1 MLRPLHMAHAF
12 LDEILTDQD
21 VAVDGT
27 MGNGHDTVFLA
38 QRAGKVVA
46 FDIQEQA
53 LAKTAEKLE
62 TAGLTN
68 AQLLLTGHENLDQ
81 YVTECKAA
89 IFNLGYLPS
98 ADKSVIT
105 LPNTTLQAL
114 EKVLERLIVGGR
126 LAIMIYYGHEGGE
139 LEKDAVLDF
148 VRQLDQT
155 VFTVML
161 YKPLNQVNTPPFLV
175 MIERLNDSSRR

>member
-1 MLRPLHMAHAF
+1 MIKRPIHLSHDF
-12 LDEILTDQD
+12 LAEVLTPEDL
-21 VAVDGT
+21 AVDAT
-27 MGNGHDTVFLA
+27 MGNGHDTLFLA

-53 LAKTAEKLE
+53 LTTTAEKLE
-62 TAGLTN
+62 KAGLTN
-68 AQLLLTGHENLDQ
+68 AKLVLTGHENLDQ
-81 YVTECKAA
+81 YVEECKAA

-105 LPNTTLQAL
+105 LPATTLQAI
-114 EKVLERLIVGGR
+114 EKVLDRLVVGGR
-126 LAIMIYYGHEGGE
+126 LAIMVYYGHEGGA

-148 VRQLDQT
+148 ISQLDQT
-155 VFTVML
+155 VFTAML

-175 MIERLNDSSRR
+175 MVERLKSSSN

>member
-21 VAVDGT
+21 TALDAT
-27 MGNGHDTVFLA
+27 MGNGHDTLFLA

-53 LAKTAEKLE
+53 LSATAEKLE
-62 TAGLTN
+62 KAGLTN
-68 AQLLLTGHENLDQ
+68 AQLVLIGHENLDQ
-81 YVTECKAA
+81 YVDECKAA

-105 LPNTTLQAL
+105 LPDTTLEAIQ
-114 EKVLERLIVGGR
+114 KVLDRLVVGGR
-126 LAIMIYYGHEGGE
+126 LAIMIYYGHEGGSR
-139 LEKDAVLDF
+139 EKDAVLDF
-148 VRQLDQT
+148 VKGLDQT
-155 VFTVML
+155 VFTAML
-161 YKPLNQVNTPPFLV
+161 YQPLNQVNTPPFLV
-175 MIERLNDSSRR
+175 MVERMK

>member
-21 VAVDGT
+21 LAVDGT
-27 MGNGHDTVFLA
+27 MGNGHDTLFLA

-53 LAKTAEKLE
+53 LNTTAEKLE
-62 TAGLTN
+62 KAGLTN
-68 AQLLLTGHENLDQ
+68 AQLVLTGHESLDQ
-81 YVTECKAA
+81 FVDQCKAA

-105 LPNTTLQAL
+105 LPETTLQAIKKSPRSTGCWWSSCYHDL
-114 EKVLERLIVGGR
+114 LWPRGR
-126 LAIMIYYGHEGGE
+126 
-139 LEKDAVLDF
+139 
-148 VRQLDQT
+148 
-155 VFTVML
+155 
-161 YKPLNQVNTPPFLV
+161 
-175 MIERLNDSSRR
+175 SSRKGCGLRLC

>member
-21 VAVDGT
+21 LAVDGT
-27 MGNGHDTVFLA
+27 MGNGHDTLFLA

-53 LAKTAEKLE
+53 LNTTAEKLE
-62 TAGLTN
+62 KAGLTN
-68 AQLLLTGHENLDQ
+68 AQLALKGHESLDQ
-81 YVTECKAA
+81 FVDQCKAA

-105 LPNTTLQAL
+105 LPETTLQAIK
-114 EKVLERLIVGGR
+114 KVLDRLVVGGR
-126 LAIMIYYGHEGGE
+126 LAIMIYYGHEGGAV
-139 LEKDAVLDF
+139 EKDAVLDF
-148 VRQLDQT
+148 VSQLDQT
-155 VFTVML
+155 VFTAML

-175 MIERLNDSSRR
+175 MIERINNN

>member
-12 LDEILTDQD
+12 LAEILTDQD
-21 VAVDGT
+21 LAVDAT
-27 MGNGHDTVFLA
+27 MGNGHDTLFLA

-53 LAKTAEKLE
+53 LTTTAEKLE
-62 TAGLTN
+62 KAGLTN
-68 AQLLLTGHENLDQ
+68 AQLVLTGHENLDQ
-81 YVTECKAA
+81 YVDECKAA

-105 LPNTTLQAL
+105 LPATTLQAI
-114 EKVLERLIVGGR
+114 EKVLDRLVVGGR
-126 LAIMIYYGHEGGE
+126 LAIMIYYGHEGGA

-148 VRQLDQT
+148 ISQLDQT
-155 VFTVML
+155 VFTAML

-175 MIERLNDSSRR
+175 MVERLKSSSN